1 MSQDDGPA
9 LSIVEGFA
17 YYVYGITLATPLRA
31 WKGWAAMEGME
42 SPEPVYAIPLKEL
55 QAVVSR
61 VSRESFGPTT
71 LAAKIQDTA
80 WLQEKVLAHE
90 RVIRAVFTAHT
101 IIPMKFGTLFET
113 EGKVRTMLAEH
124 YAEFLVLLAKL
135 DSKEEWGVKIYVDRR
150 LLREELQE
158 TDVAIKAR
166 RAEIA
171 HKTPGAA
178 YLLQQKLSDQIA
190 ARVEQALVDY
200 GQVAYAKLL
209 PWAVEGRWLR
219 LLTPEM
225 TGRPG
230 EMILHAAF
238 LVERERVP
246 LLLAEAESL
255 DTGHFWWQ
263 VECAGPWAPYN
274 FLVAREEMQSV

>member
-1 MSQDDGPA
+1 MKGTPMSQDN
-9 LSIVEGFA
+9 GFA
-17 YYVYGITLATPLRA
+17 YYVYGITFSTV
-31 WKGWAAMEGME
+31 GWAVVEGME

-71 LAAKIQDTA
+71 LAAKIQDTV

-113 EGKVRTMLAEH
+113 EEKVRAMLAEH
-124 YAEFLVLLAKL
+124 YAEFLALLAKL
-135 DSKEEWGVKIYVDRR
+135 DDKEEWGVKVYADRR

-158 TDVAIKAR
+158 TDVAIRTR
-166 RAEIA
+166 RVEIA
-171 HKTPGAA
+171 HKTPGAV
-178 YLLQQKLSDQIA
+178 YLLQQKLNDQIA
-190 ARVEQALVDY
+190 ARLEQALVDY

-209 PWAVEGRWLR
+209 PWAVEGRLLR

-225 TGRPG
+225 TGRPE

-255 DTGHFWWQ
+255 DTEHFWWQ

-274 FLVAREEMQSV
+274 FLAVRAEAQNV